1 MYSDFNKHECSNSD
15 SASSEGDVYEADNLI
30 CPGDVI
36 EYCIINDSESVRR
49 SSVHTIVDNKTNSFI
64 TLTSGH
70 ILRPKEHSVR
80 KIKMYCSS
88 SETLIPNPLLSL
100 IHI

>member
-1 MYSDFNKHECSNSD
+1 MYSDFNKDECSNSNQ
-15 SASSEGDVYEADNLI
+15 ALSEGDDYEADNLI

-64 TLTSGH
+64 TITSDY
-70 ILRPKEHSVR
+70 IL
-80 KIKMYCSS
+80 
-88 SETLIPNPLLSL
+88 
-100 IHI
+100 